1 MKRYFLPLLLLLL
14 LAGCSSEA
22 VTDST
27 TASSSSSESRF
38 PDNPNEELE
47 FDTENLEDIWFAGG
61 CFWGVEAYMAR
72 IYGVYEV
79 TSGYA
84 GGTIED
90 PTYEEVLTGDTGYAE
105 TVHLRYDPERV
116 SLEELLDRYFLIIDP
131 TLVDQQGNDRGN
143 QYRTAIFYDDP
154 SAVAAI
160 DEAIAD
166 EQKKYDKP
174 IVTEVEPMTNYYLAE
189 NYHQDYLE
197 KNPDGYCHVDFTS
210 LEDQEVPQLVD
221 PADYPKPAEEEI
233 REMLTDEQYRVTQED
248 GTESAFD
255 NEYDGFYE
263 PGIYVD
269 IVTGEPLF
277 SSKDKYDSETGWP
290 SFTKPIDPAVV
301 TEHDDLSLFGMQTEI
316 RSRTGDSHLGHVF
329 EDGPEDAGGLRYC
342 MNSAALRFVP
352 LEEME
357 TQGYGYLT
365 DRKSVV

>member
-1 MKRYFLPLLLLLL
+1 MKKYFLPGLLLLL

-27 TASSSSSESRF
+27 TASSATESRF
-38 PDNPNEELE
+38 PDNPNEGLE

-72 IYGVYEV
+72 IYGVYDV

-84 GGTIED
+84 GGTIEN

-154 SAVAAI
+154 SAVSTI
-160 DEAIAD
+160 EKEITD
-166 EQKKYDKP
+166 EQQKYEKP
-174 IVTEVEPMTNYYLAE
+174 IVTEVEPLTNYYLAE

-221 PADYPKPAEEEI
+221 PADYPKPDEDKI

-248 GTESAFD
+248 GTEAAFD

-277 SSKDKYDSETGWP
+277 SSKDKYDSGTGWP

-357 TQGYGYLT
+357 AQGYGYLT
-365 DRKSVV
+365 DKALE

>member
-1 MKRYFLPLLLLLL
+1 MTRYFMPILLLLLL

-22 VTDST
+22 ATDST
-27 TASSSSSESRF
+27 SVSSSASESRF

-72 IYGVYEV
+72 IYGVYDV

-154 SAVAAI
+154 SAVSTI
-160 DEAIAD
+160 DEVITE

-174 IVTEVEPMTNYYLAE
+174 IVTEVEPLTNYYLAE

-210 LEDQEVPQLVD
+210 LEDQQVPQLID
-221 PADYPKPAEEEI
+221 PADYPKPDEEEI
-233 REMLTDEQYRVTQED
+233 RAMLTDEQYRVTQDD
-248 GTESAFD
+248 GTETAFD

-277 SSKDKYDSETGWP
+277 SSTDKYDSGTGWP

-301 TEHDDLSLFGMQTEI
+301 TEHDDLSLFGIRTEI

-357 TQGYGYLT
+357 AQGYGNLT
-365 DRKSVV
+365 DKVN

>member
-1 MKRYFLPLLLLLL
+1 MKKYFLPGLLLLL

-27 TASSSSSESRF
+27 TASSATESRF
-38 PDNPNEELE
+38 PDNPNEGLE

-72 IYGVYEV
+72 IYGVYDV

-84 GGTIED
+84 GGTIEN

-143 QYRTAIFYDDP
+143 QYRTAIFYNDP
-154 SAVAAI
+154 AAVSTI
-160 DEAIAD
+160 DKAIAE
-166 EQKKYDKP
+166 EQQKYEKP
-174 IVTEVEPMTNYYLAE
+174 IVTEVEPLRNYYLAE

-221 PADYPKPAEEEI
+221 PADYPKPDKGEI

-248 GTESAFD
+248 GTEAAFD

-277 SSKDKYDSETGWP
+277 SSKDKYDSGTGWP

-301 TEHDDLSLFGMQTEI
+301 TEHDDLSLFGMRTEI

-357 TQGYGYLT
+357 AQGYGYLT
-365 DRKSVV
+365 DKALE

>member
-1 MKRYFLPLLLLLL
+1 
-14 LAGCSSEA
+14 
-22 VTDST
+22 
-27 TASSSSSESRF
+27 
-38 PDNPNEELE
+38 
-47 FDTENLEDIWFAGG
+47 
-61 CFWGVEAYMAR
+61 
-72 IYGVYEV
+72 
-79 TSGYA
+79 
-84 GGTIED
+84 
-90 PTYEEVLTGDTGYAE
+90 
-105 TVHLRYDPERV
+105 
-116 SLEELLDRYFLIIDP
+116 
-131 TLVDQQGNDRGN
+131 
-143 QYRTAIFYDDP
+143 

-221 PADYPKPAEEEI
+221 PADYQKPDEEEI

-248 GTESAFD
+248 GTETAFD

-277 SSKDKYDSETGWP
+277 SSKDKYDSGTGWP
-290 SFTKPIDPAVV
+290 SFTKPIDPTVV

-316 RSRTGDSHLGHVF
+316 RSRAGDSHLGHVF

-365 DRKSVV
+365 DKVN

>member
-1 MKRYFLPLLLLLL
+1 MKLYFLPMLLVLLLM
-14 LAGCSSEA
+14 GCGSEP

-27 TASSSSSESRF
+27 ASSSESRF

-72 IYGVYEV
+72 IYGVYDV

-84 GGTIED
+84 GGTIEN

-116 SLEELLDRYFLIIDP
+116 TLEELLDRYFLIIDP

-154 SAVAAI
+154 SAVSTI
-160 DEAIAD
+160 DEVIAM
-166 EQKKYDKP
+166 EQKKYDEP
-174 IVTEVEPMTNYYLAE
+174 IVTEVEPLTNYYLAE

-210 LEDQEVPQLVD
+210 LEDQQIPQLID
-221 PADYPKPAEEEI
+221 PLDYPKPDEEEI
-233 REMLTDEQYRVTQED
+233 RAMLTDEQYRVTQED
-248 GTESAFD
+248 GTEPAFD
-255 NEYDGFYE
+255 NEYDAHYE

-269 IVTGEPLF
+269 VVTGEPLF
-277 SSKDKYDSETGWP
+277 SSRDKYDSKTGWP

-301 TEHDDLSLFGMQTEI
+301 TEHEDLSLFGMRTEI
-316 RSRTGDSHLGHVF
+316 RSRAGDSHLGHVF
-329 EDGPEDAGGLRYC
+329 EDGPEEAGGLRYC

-352 LEEME
+352 LDEME
-357 TQGYGYLT
+357 AQGYGELT
-365 DRKSVV
+365 DTVN

>member
-1 MKRYFLPLLLLLL
+1 MTRYFLPILLLLL

-38 PDNPNEELE
+38 PNNPNEELE
-47 FDTENLEDIWFAGG
+47 FDTDNLEDIWFAGG

-72 IYGVYEV
+72 IYGVYDV

-90 PTYEEVLTGDTGYAE
+90 PSYEEVLTGDTGYAE

-154 SAVAAI
+154 SAVSTI
-160 DEAIAD
+160 DQVIAE
-166 EQKKYDKP
+166 EQKSYDKP
-174 IVTEVEPMTNYYLAE
+174 IVTEVEPLTNYYLAE

-210 LEDQEVPQLVD
+210 LEDQQVPQLID
-221 PADYPKPAEEEI
+221 PADYPKPDDEEI
-233 REMLTDEQYRVTQED
+233 QAMLTDEQYRVTQED
-248 GTESAFD
+248 GTEAAFD

-269 IVTGEPLF
+269 VVTGEPLF

-316 RSRTGDSHLGHVF
+316 RSRAGDSHLGHVF
-329 EDGPEDAGGLRYC
+329 DDGPEDAGGLRYC
-342 MNSAALRFVP
+342 MNSAALRFIP

-357 TQGYGYLT
+357 AQGYGYLT
-365 DRKSVV
+365 DKVN

>member
-1 MKRYFLPLLLLLL
+1 MKKYFLPGLLLLL

-27 TASSSSSESRF
+27 TASSATESRF
-38 PDNPNEELE
+38 PDNPNEGLE

-72 IYGVYEV
+72 IYGVYDV

-84 GGTIED
+84 GGTIEN

-154 SAVAAI
+154 SAVSTI
-160 DEAIAD
+160 EKEITD
-166 EQKKYDKP
+166 EQQKYEKP
-174 IVTEVEPMTNYYLAE
+174 IVTEVEPLTNYYLAE

-221 PADYPKPAEEEI
+221 PADYPKPDEDKI

-248 GTESAFD
+248 GTEAAFD

-269 IVTGEPLF
+269 ILTGEPLF
-277 SSKDKYDSETGWP
+277 SSKDKYDSGTGWP

-357 TQGYGYLT
+357 AQGYGYLT
-365 DRKSVV
+365 DKALE

>member
-1 MKRYFLPLLLLLL
+1 MKRYFLPVLLLLLL

-22 VTDST
+22 VSDSS
-27 TASSSSSESRF
+27 TASSSESRF

-72 IYGVYEV
+72 IYGVYDV

-154 SAVAAI
+154 AAVSTI
-160 DEAIAD
+160 DKAIAE
-166 EQKKYDKP
+166 EQQKYEKP
-174 IVTEVEPMTNYYLAE
+174 IVTEVEPLRNYYLAE

-221 PADYPKPAEEEI
+221 PADYPKPDEGEI

-248 GTESAFD
+248 GTEAAFD

-277 SSKDKYDSETGWP
+277 SSKDKYDSGTGWP

-357 TQGYGYLT
+357 AQGYGYLT
-365 DRKSVV
+365 DKALE

>member
-1 MKRYFLPLLLLLL
+1 MKKIMLPLVMLLLLM
-14 LAGCSSEA
+14 GCSSA
-22 VTDST
+22 SITGSP
-27 TASSSSSESRF
+27 SSSSTESRF

-47 FDTENLEDIWFAGG
+47 FDTDNLQDIWFAGG

-72 IYGVYEV
+72 IYGVYDV

-84 GGTIED
+84 GGTIAN

-131 TLVDQQGNDRGN
+131 TLVDRQGNDRGT

-154 SAVAAI
+154 SAVSTI
-160 DEAIAD
+160 DEVIAV
-166 EQKKYDKP
+166 EQTKYDDP
-174 IVTEVEPMTNYYLAE
+174 IVTEVEPLTNYYLAE

-210 LEDQEVPQLVD
+210 LEDQDIPQLID
-221 PADYPKPAEEEI
+221 PLDYPKPDEEEI
-233 REMLTDEQYRVTQED
+233 RAMLTDEQYRVTQED

-255 NEYDGFYE
+255 NEYDALYE

-269 IVTGEPLF
+269 VVTGEPLF
-277 SSKDKYDSETGWP
+277 SSKDKYDSKTGWP
-290 SFTKPIDPAVV
+290 SFTQPIDPAVV
-301 TEHDDLSLFGMQTEI
+301 TEHEDRSLFGVRTEI

-329 EDGPEDAGGLRYC
+329 TDGPEDAGGLRYC

-352 LEEME
+352 AQEME
-357 TQGYGYLT
+357 AQGYGDLMEL
-365 DRKSVV
+365 VE